1 MARNNFVINSFYC
14 MNCGQK
20 GFDLPR
26 KKNHQHGKFH
36 RKVLYCPWCKE
47 EVNHIEC
54 RTPEEIEEFKKNF
67 EEGVYKDEAETSL
80 DFVRSSRLR

>member
-1 MARNNFVINSFYC
+1 

-26 KKNHQHGKFH
+26 KKSHQHEKFH

-67 EEGVYKDEAETSL
+67 EEGVYKDEAKTSL
-80 DFVRSSRLR
+80 DFVRSSRLW